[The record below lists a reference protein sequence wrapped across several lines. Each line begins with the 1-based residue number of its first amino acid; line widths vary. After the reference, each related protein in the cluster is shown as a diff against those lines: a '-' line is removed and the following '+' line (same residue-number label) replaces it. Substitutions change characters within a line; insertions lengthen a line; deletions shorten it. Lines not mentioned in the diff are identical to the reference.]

1 MRTRF
6 LAALCVAAAC
16 LSPMVSAQQ
25 TLDRKQIP
33 PAAKAPALR
42 VPAWATSKFAD
53 GADFVVSERHGL
65 PLVAFTVTLVGGA
78 NQYEPAD
85 KRGLAAMT
93 AAMMREGTKT
103 RDGEQLALALQMLGT
118 NVGVSVDDENGSLS
132 FSSTTEKFPATLA
145 ILADMLANS
154 TFPADA
160 LERLRAQ
167 RLIALTR
174 ANAQPRTI
182 ANRVYSRTLYG
193 AAHPYGQEANE
204 ASIKAI
210 TRDDVVAFHKAYFQP
225 GRAIITVVG
234 DVDGPAVKPVVEQ
247 ALAAWPAGG
256 GKPAFTYPAL
266 PSAHPMTIFLVDKP
280 GAAQSTFAI
289 GNPGPPRSTKD
300 YAALQVMNM
309 MLGGHIQSRLS
320 ANIREE
326 KGYSYGVSSSFAY
339 GRGPGPFR
347 AGGDIV
353 TAKTDAAL
361 VEFMKEL
368 RGIQGARP
376 ISDDE
381 LTMTKDM
388 LIQRLP
394 GQFGSVGGI
403 NAAITTLMLQGL
415 PANYYQT
422 YVQAVSAVTKAD
434 VVRVAKQ
441 YVDMDHLSIVIV
453 GDRATVE
460 APLKASGIAPI
471 VVLDADGNPKS

>member
-1 MRTRF
+1 MRNRIVGALC
-6 LAALCVAAAC
+6 LAALCLAPVAA
-16 LSPMVSAQQ
+16 QQ
-25 TLDRKQIP
+25 KFDRKQVP
-33 PAAKAPALR
+33 PAGPAPALR
-42 VPAWATSKFAD
+42 VPAWTTSKLAN
-53 GADFVVSERHGL
+53 GADFIVSERHGL
-65 PLVAFTVTLVGGA
+65 PLVSFTITLVGGA
-78 NQYEPAD
+78 NQFEPAN
-85 KRGLAAMT
+85 KRGLASMT

-103 RDGEQLALALQMLGT
+103 RSGEQLAVALQMLGT
-118 NVGVSVDDENGSLS
+118 NVGVSVDDESGALS
-132 FSSTTEKFPATLA
+132 FTSTAETFPATLE
-145 ILADMLANS
+145 ILTDMLVNS

-167 RLIALTR
+167 RLIAIQR
-174 ANAQPRTI
+174 ANAQPRSI

-193 AAHPYGQEANE
+193 PAHPYGQEPDE

-210 TRDDVVAFHKAYFQP
+210 TREDVAAFHKAYFQP
-225 GRAIITVVG
+225 GRAIVTVVG
-234 DVDGPAVKPVVEQ
+234 DVKPETIKATIDK
-247 ALAAWPAGG
+247 ALAGWPAGG
-256 GKPAFTYPAL
+256 DKPAFTYPAL
-266 PSAHPMTIFLVDKP
+266 PASHPMTIFLVDKP

-376 ISDDE
+376 ITDDE
-381 LTMTKDM
+381 LAMTKDM

-403 NAAITTLMLQGL
+403 NAAITTLALYGL
-415 PANYYQT
+415 PPTYYQDF
-422 YVQAVSAVTKAD
+422 VKAVSAVTKED

-441 YVDMDHLSIVIV
+441 YVDLEHLSIVIV

-460 APLKASGIAPI
+460 GPLKATGIAP
-471 VVLDADGNPKS
+471 VVLLNADGTPAS

>member
-1 MRTRF
+1 MRNTLIGVLC
-6 LAALCVAAAC
+6 LAAVC
-16 LSPMVSAQQ
+16 LAPVGAQQ
-25 TLDRKQIP
+25 TFDRKQIP
-33 PAAKAPALR
+33 PAGPAPALR
-42 VPAWATSKFAD
+42 VPAWTTSKLAN
-53 GADFVVSERHGL
+53 GADFIVSERHGL
-65 PLVAFTVTLVGGA
+65 PLVSFSITLVGGA
-78 NQYEPAD
+78 NQYEPAT
-85 KRGLAAMT
+85 KRGLASMT

-103 RDGEQLALALQMLGT
+103 RTGEQLAVALQMLGT
-118 NVGVSVDDENGSLS
+118 NVGVSVDDESGTLS
-132 FSSTTEKFPATLA
+132 CTSTAETFPAALE

-160 LERLRAQ
+160 LDRLRAQ
-167 RLIALTR
+167 RLIAIQR

-193 AAHPYGQEANE
+193 AAHPYGQDADET
-204 ASIKAI
+204 SIKAI
-210 TRDDVVAFHKAYFQP
+210 TRDDVVAFHTAYFQP
-225 GRAIITVVG
+225 ARAIVTVVG
-234 DVDGPAVKPVVEQ
+234 DINPATIKPAIDKALAVWPTGGDKPV
-247 ALAAWPAGG
+247 
-256 GKPAFTYPAL
+256 FTYPAL
-266 PSAHPMTIFLVDKP
+266 PATHPITIFLVDKP

-347 AGGDIV
+347 AGGDIM

-376 ISDDE
+376 ISDEE
-381 LTMTKDM
+381 LAMTKDM

-403 NAAITTLMLQGL
+403 NTAVTTLAMYGL
-415 PANYYQT
+415 PANYYQD
-422 YVQAVSAVTKAD
+422 YVKAVSAITKDD
-434 VVRVAKQ
+434 VVRVARQ
-441 YVDMDHLSIVIV
+441 YVDLDHLSIVIV

-460 APLKASGIAPI
+460 APLKATGIAPV
-471 VVLDADGNPKS
+471 VVLNPDGTPAS